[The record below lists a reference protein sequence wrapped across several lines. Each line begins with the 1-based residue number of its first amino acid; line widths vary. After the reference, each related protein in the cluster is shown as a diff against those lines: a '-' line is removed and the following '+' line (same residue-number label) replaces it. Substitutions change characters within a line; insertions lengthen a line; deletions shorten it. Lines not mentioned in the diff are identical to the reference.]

1 MTSIRFDLQE
11 QIDKAMHEAKTK
23 LRTEF
28 TAMLNRK
35 VVSLEA
41 RVEARINEVRQGTT
55 SLLEDLKA
63 TVAEVGPRQLELGKD
78 PRN

>member
-1 MTSIRFDLQE
+1 M
-11 QIDKAMHEAKTK
+11 KAE

-28 TAMLNRK
+28 AMINQK

-41 RVEARINEVRQGTT
+41 RVESKVNEVRKDTT

-63 TVAEVGPRQLELGKD
+63 TMVVVCES
-78 PRN
+78 